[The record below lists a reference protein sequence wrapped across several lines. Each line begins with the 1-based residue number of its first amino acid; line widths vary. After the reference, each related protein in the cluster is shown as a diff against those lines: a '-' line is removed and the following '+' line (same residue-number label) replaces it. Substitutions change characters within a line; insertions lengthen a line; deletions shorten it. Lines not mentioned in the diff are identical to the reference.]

1 MMVMKKLGLL
11 SISFL
16 LIWVLSSCDLLINRA
31 AKQYDLALTPKELSV
46 AQGESK
52 TFTLEVKP
60 LTGSL
65 TVATTEVELTTS
77 LPTGITLEP
86 DKLSIATGEKASTI
100 TVTVAKTA
108 ALIQDLELEFKAVR
122 DGLAVYSSL
131 SLSVTES
138 SQ

>member
-1 MMVMKKLGLL
+1 MKKLGLL

-16 LIWVLSSCDLLINRA
+16 LIGVLSSCDLLINRA
-31 AKQYDLALTPKELSV
+31 AKQYDLVLSPKELSV
-46 AQGESK
+46 AQGASK
-52 TFTLEVKP
+52 EFTLEVKP

-86 DKLSIATGEKASTI
+86 TTLTIATGEKARTI

-108 ALIQDLELEFKAVR
+108 ALVQDLEVEFKAVR
-122 DGLAVYSSL
+122 DGLAAYSTL
-131 SLSVTES
+131 NLSVTES